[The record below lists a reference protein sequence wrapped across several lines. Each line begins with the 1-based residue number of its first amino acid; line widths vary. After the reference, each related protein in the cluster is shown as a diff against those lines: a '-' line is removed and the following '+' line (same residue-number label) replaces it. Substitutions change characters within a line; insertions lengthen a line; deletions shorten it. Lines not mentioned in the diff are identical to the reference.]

1 MSLCLHSLTK
11 YNFYRFSTKSPN
23 KTGRDVR
30 KSKGSTSLLR
40 GLVGAVKTSTDC
52 ELLHDVL
59 PNPIDSPEQL
69 ITMSKAILDDEGFK
83 KRMVIK

>member
-1 MSLCLHSLTK
+1 MLENQKEAL
-11 YNFYRFSTKSPN
+11 
-23 KTGRDVR
+23 
-30 KSKGSTSLLR
+30 SLLR

-59 PNPIDSPEQL
+59 PNPIDTPEQL
-69 ITMSKAILDDEGFK
+69 ITTSKTILGDEGFK